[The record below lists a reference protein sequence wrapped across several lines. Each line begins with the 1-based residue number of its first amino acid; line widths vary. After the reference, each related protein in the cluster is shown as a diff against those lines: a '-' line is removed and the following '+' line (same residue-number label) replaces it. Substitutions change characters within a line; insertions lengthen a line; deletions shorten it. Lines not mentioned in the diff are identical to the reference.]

1 MRRTA
6 AFVGV
11 LVVALLAAE
20 GALSLLAHRSLRELL
35 PAAPPPRAAVEPGAR
50 EPDEGLPVEP
60 VAPGPDEAPPGAG
73 DAGEAGESGGEG
85 LGAIY
90 APHEDARVGYVLQ
103 PERDLAIYDGRIRS
117 DALGLR
123 SRPGPPP
130 PDDAQRIVVLGD
142 SVAFGFGVND
152 DECLAARL
160 EARLAE
166 LRGPGERP
174 VACRTVAIPSWNQRA
189 AAAFLLDHWDEL
201 RPDIVLDLPIANDV
215 YDLDGVRATGE
226 RRAWPDPAAADPWL
240 TVSVR
245 YQMSGMVGRFLS
257 GRGGELTARDLGPDA
272 VLGDLCAESRRRH
285 DDNAESIVRL
295 DALLAARGC
304 RLALVWNTI
313 GDYTWSLTSRLAVRD
328 PELPSIPLLR
338 VARPEFSLGHDPHA
352 NALTLDVWARWLAAE
367 LVERGWVTRG
377 EGRALPAVPGEYE
390 DARAAPL
397 PAPEECRRQLLE
409 ARARGAEALQPAI
422 DFRSGRGLLQVFG
435 GLNQDLTARCRLLA
449 VLRPAGSVLR
459 LELAPF
465 AARPDLYPLIVAV
478 EIAGRSAGTLTVR
491 ADDVTRVSLPLPDDL
506 DRSQP
511 LEVRLVA
518 ERWVTQR
525 RAARRLDLVS
535 FRPLSLEC
543 GEP

>member
-11 LVVALLAAE
+11 LGVALLAAE

-35 PAAPPPRAAVEPGAR
+35 PAAPPPREAVEPSAR
-50 EPDEGLPVEP
+50 EPDAGLPVEP
-60 VAPGPDEAPPGAG
+60 AAREPDEAPPGAG

-257 GRGGELTARDLGPDA
+257 GRGGELTARDLGPDV

-338 VARPEFSLGHDPHA
+338 VARPEFSLGHDPHP

-390 DARAAPL
+390 EARAAPL
-397 PAPEECRRQLLE
+397 PAPRGVPAPAPGGPRARRRGAA
-409 ARARGAEALQPAI
+409 ARDRLPQRARAAAGLRRPEPGPHGALPPARGAA
-422 DFRSGRGLLQVFG
+422 SGGQ
-435 GLNQDLTARCRLLA
+435 
-449 VLRPAGSVLR
+449 RPAPR
-459 LELAPF
+459 
-465 AARPDLYPLIVAV
+465 ARAL
-478 EIAGRSAGTLTVR
+478 
-491 ADDVTRVSLPLPDDL
+491 
-506 DRSQP
+506 
-511 LEVRLVA
+511 
-518 ERWVTQR
+518 R
-525 RAARRLDLVS
+525 RAAR
-535 FRPLSLEC
+535 PLSAHRGRRDRGAQRGHADRE
-543 GEP
+543 GRRRDARQPAAA